1 MVVERVL
8 QEPGRFAKKR
18 FNWMALLIEKTRINC
33 TLIIL
38 KVKTPLYTAASLRHK
53 SAPGGTRR
61 AYLSVNSPK
70 ISVRA
75 GCFSVYTVLPFLTL
89 PLIITGK
96 AATLACTGICI
107 TIKFLT
113 FEMKKTTFLLAFI
126 LVQYCA
132 FAQSVWTLDKA
143 HSKIGFTVTH
153 HMISE
158 VDGYFADY
166 EGTITTTKE
175 DFSDAVFE
183 LTIKT
188 ASLTTNFEM
197 RDNHLKSA
205 DIFDVEKYPTITF
218 KSTSL
223 VQIAGNRYK
232 LSGNLTMKSTTLPIA
247 LDVTIV
253 GPGKNDRAK
262 RFEIGV
268 KGIGRLSR
276 LAYGIGQNLDTFS
289 VSDDV
294 ELRILGEF
302 DKPY

>member
-1 MVVERVL
+1 M
-8 QEPGRFAKKR
+8 
-18 FNWMALLIEKTRINC
+18 
-33 TLIIL
+33 
-38 KVKTPLYTAASLRHK
+38 
-53 SAPGGTRR
+53 
-61 AYLSVNSPK
+61 
-70 ISVRA
+70 
-75 GCFSVYTVLPFLTL
+75 
-89 PLIITGK
+89 
-96 AATLACTGICI
+96 ACTGICI

>member
-1 MVVERVL
+1 M
-8 QEPGRFAKKR
+8 K
-18 FNWMALLIEKTRINC
+18 
-33 TLIIL
+33 
-38 KVKTPLYTAASLRHK
+38 
-53 SAPGGTRR
+53 
-61 AYLSVNSPK
+61 
-70 ISVRA
+70 
-75 GCFSVYTVLPFLTL
+75 
-89 PLIITGK
+89 TGK
-96 AATLACTGICI
+96 PATLAVPAFVSLLQCF
-107 TIKFLT
+107 KSD
-113 FEMKKTTFLLAFI
+113 MKKTTFLLAFI
-126 LVQYCA
+126 LVQCCA
-132 FAQSVWTLDKA
+132 FSQSVWTLDRA

-166 EGTITTTKE
+166 EGKITTTKE

-205 DIFDVEKYPTITF
+205 DIFDVEKYPTLSF
-218 KSTSL
+218 KSTKL
-223 VQIAGNRYK
+223 AQIAGNRYK
-232 LSGNLTMKSTTLPIA
+232 LTGDLTMKSTTLPVS
-247 LDVTIV
+247 LDLTIV

-276 LAYGIGQNLDTFS
+276 LAFGVGQNLDTFS

-302 DKPY
+302 DKGY